1 MNFKFK
7 KFFDIVIVI
16 IAIIFFLWWIFLYP
30 PGNFPRN
37 SFASIEGGSSLTQ
50 IADYLK
56 DKNFIKSKNAFLI
69 TAKVLNK
76 DREIKFGDYFFEK
89 PFSVIQL
96 IDRLSSAEF
105 GFNQVKVTVPDCSS
119 AEEISEPFSQF
130 ENFDKDKFLI
140 MVADQS
146 LEGYLFPDT
155 YFVMPNINTEGV
167 IKILKKNFEKKISP
181 LMADI
186 EKSGHSLQEIII
198 MASLIEREVHD
209 YEDRRI
215 VAGILWNRL
224 EIEMPLQ
231 IDAVFVYLLDKKSSE
246 LTMDDLKIDSPYNTY
261 LYKGLPPGAICSPS
275 FDAIEA
281 VLNPIKTNYLYYLSD
296 KNGYTYFAETFE
308 EHKKNKAKY
317 L

>member
-37 SFASIEGGSSLTQ
+37 SFASIQDGSSLTQ

-69 TAKVLNK
+69 TAKALNK

-96 IDRLSSAEF
+96 VDRLSSAEF

-119 AEEISEPFSQF
+119 AEEIAEPFSQF

-140 MVADQS
+140 MVAGQS

-155 YFVMPNINTEGV
+155 YFVLPNINTEGV
-167 IKILKKNFEKKISP
+167 IKMLKKNFEKKISP

-186 EKSGHSLQEIII
+186 EKSDYSLQEIII
-198 MASLIEREVHD
+198 LASLIEREVHD
-209 YEDRRI
+209 YKDRRI

-246 LTMDDLKIDSPYNTY
+246 LTLDDLKIDSPYNTY
-261 LYKGLPPGAICSPS
+261 LHKGLPPGAICSPS

-296 KNGYTYFAETFE
+296 KNGYTYFAETFK
-308 EHKKNKAKY
+308 EHKKNKVKY